1 MLPISSSSSITLQF
15 RIYFLVLEAK
25 FQSSL
30 NEAFCL
36 MKFLA
41 ITCTGCGVLSN
52 IHKNLCCEFLHLCL
66 FLRPSSKVR
75 TPFTRFGLG
84 FSTKQTGNFVGTL
97 VERTFCSWI
106 YCGLFLLSFGIPPL
120 FWKDMCSK
128 QSLCKVF
135 QRLNYSCDLLWM

>member
-106 YCGLFLLSFGIPPL
+106 YCGLSLLSFEIPPL
-120 FWKDMCSK
+120 F
-128 QSLCKVF
+128 
-135 QRLNYSCDLLWM
+135 

>member
-15 RIYFLVLEAK
+15 RIIFLVLEAK

-36 MKFLA
+36 MKEFLA
-41 ITCTGCGVLSN
+41 ITCTGCGVLGN

-75 TPFTRFGLG
+75 THFTGFGLG
-84 FSTKQTGNFVGTL
+84 FSTKQNGNFVATL
-97 VERTFCSWI
+97 VERTFCSWV
-106 YCGLFLLSFGIPPL
+106 YCGLSLLSFRIPPL
-120 FWKDMCSK
+120 F
-128 QSLCKVF
+128 
-135 QRLNYSCDLLWM
+135 